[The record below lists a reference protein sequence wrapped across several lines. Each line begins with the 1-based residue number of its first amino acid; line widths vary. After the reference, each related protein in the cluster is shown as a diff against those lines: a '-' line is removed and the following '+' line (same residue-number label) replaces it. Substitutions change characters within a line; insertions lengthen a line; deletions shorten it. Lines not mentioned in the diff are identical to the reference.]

1 MPNVRAKPTLRR
13 RRLGGALKGFR
24 SAAGLTLE
32 AAAAAMGWDSGKLSR
47 IENAKAQI
55 WPKEIAPLLGVYGVE
70 DTGAVN
76 ALEELA
82 RNAGKQGWWQTY
94 GDVIGGVYQDYMF
107 LESDAAGIRVYCPG
121 VIHGLLQTS
130 GYAREVIAAT
140 AITRSP
146 DEVAALV
153 EVRQARQSV
162 LTRPGNPL
170 KMWAVIHEA
179 ALRQQFPARSDVM
192 PAQLQRLLDLS
203 EMTHI
208 DIQVMPLEASPHP
221 GLAGPFDVVSFGG
234 PWPTVVNL
242 ENLRG
247 GFFIEGDDVSVFE
260 AAFDRTVAAALPVDV
275 SRETIKTI
283 MKEGKH
289 S

>member
-1 MPNVRAKPTLRR
+1 LPNVRAKPTLRR

-24 SAAGLTLE
+24 EKAGLTIDVSASE
-32 AAAAAMGWDSGKLSR
+32 MGWDNGKLSR

-55 WPKEIAPLLGVYGVE
+55 WPREIAPLLKVYGVE
-70 DTGAVN
+70 DPVIVT

-82 RNAGKQGWWQTY
+82 KNAGKQGWWQTY

-107 LESDAAGIRVYCPG
+107 LESDASSLRVHAPN
-121 VIHGLLQTS
+121 VIHGLLQTN

-146 DEVAALV
+146 DEVAALA
-153 EVRQARQSV
+153 EVRQARQAI

-170 KMWAVIHEA
+170 KVWAVIHEA
-179 ALRQQFPARSDVM
+179 ALRQGFPARPDVM

-203 EMTHI
+203 ELTNV
-208 DIQVMPLEASPHP
+208 DIQVMPLDASPHP
-221 GLAGPFDVVSFGG
+221 GLAGPFDIVSFGG

-247 GFFIEGDDVSVFE
+247 GFFMEGDDVAVFE
-260 AAFDRTVAAALPVDV
+260 AAFERTVAAALPIDV
-275 SRETIKTI
+275 SRETIKKI
-283 MKEGKH
+283 MEGTQQ
-289 S
+289 